1 MFRWNLTPRSISTNS
16 ALQTP
21 QTTPGQVVSPSRLL
35 QGRLY
40 LSQSLFN
47 PVVLRSPGVPVDSR
61 IRAVLSLLQLT
72 SVEEPLPEVVAH
84 HQQRLT
90 RRRARRFDLPLLQH
104 RSRQFAQLQW
114 QLQLPPRTR
123 AQLLLPA
130 HTGRRARTDLKQMRT
145 QRMALWAFWVHHH
158 ACLRPAQR

>member
-40 LSQSLFN
+40 PSQNPFN
-47 PVVLRSPGVPVDSR
+47 PVVLRSLGVPVDSR

-90 RRRARRFDLPLLQH
+90 RRARRFDLPLLQH

-130 HTGRRARTDLKQMRT
+130 HKVRRARTDLKQMRT
-145 QRMALWAFWVHHH
+145 QQTVLWAFWVHHH
-158 ACLRPAQR
+158 ACLRPVRR